1 MVQGEKKKLNRR
13 REDRGA
19 RERKIEGAIVDA
31 EKRKR
36 RKTREEENL
45 PRSTSAVREAISNY
59 FFLQNNYASSVHRTS
74 SRSYR
79 TITVGRY
86 RAELIDFSFRD
97 SLRELCFS
105 AVCDDHFGFALEK
118 EEEIWNEGTRYFLSI
133 RVLRVEQF
141 RHCDTIRQDQILQL
155 CDLCFV
161 ITIFI
166 LLRRLLN
173 LFTAP
178 TQQSIFTRVIVFLI
192 EVEQVASR

>member
-1 MVQGEKKKLNRR
+1 MLRSQLRLKSVGLSTPLRVIHKRFDIRLSIILSNASNWFKGKKKKKRKELSRK

-74 SRSYR
+74 SSRSYR

-118 EEEIWNEGTRYFLSI
+118 EEEI
-133 RVLRVEQF
+133 
-141 RHCDTIRQDQILQL
+141 
-155 CDLCFV
+155 
-161 ITIFI
+161 
-166 LLRRLLN
+166 
-173 LFTAP
+173 
-178 TQQSIFTRVIVFLI
+178 
-192 EVEQVASR
+192 

>member
-1 MVQGEKKKLNRR
+1 MSRR

-74 SRSYR
+74 SSRSYR

-97 SLRELCFS
+97 SLTLFQCGVRRSFRLCFRKGRRNLKRRNS
-105 AVCDDHFGFALEK
+105 LFFIYTSLTSRTISSLWYNSSGSDFTAL
-118 EEEIWNEGTRYFLSI
+118 WS
-133 RVLRVEQF
+133 V
-141 RHCDTIRQDQILQL
+141 L
-155 CDLCFV
+155 CDNDIYSF
-161 ITIFI
+161 TKTFKFI
-166 LLRRLLN
+166 HSPDPAIHFYESHRILN
-173 LFTAP
+173 RGRTG
-178 TQQSIFTRVIVFLI
+178 R
-192 EVEQVASR
+192 E